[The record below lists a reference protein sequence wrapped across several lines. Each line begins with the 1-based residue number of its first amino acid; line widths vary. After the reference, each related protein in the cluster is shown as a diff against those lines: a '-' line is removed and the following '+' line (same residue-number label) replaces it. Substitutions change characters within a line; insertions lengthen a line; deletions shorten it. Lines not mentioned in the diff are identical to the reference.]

1 MAMRSIL
8 TTRRPGWVMAA
19 GAAAALGACALVVQ
33 RQSLRAERACPVRG
47 RLVDVNGVR
56 LHCIEHGDPQAA
68 HTVVLLHGSRS
79 TAEEIELSGLP
90 EQVAR
95 HHRVIVIDR
104 PGHGL
109 STPARPHWSMEE
121 QADLIAAALQRLGV
135 HRPVV
140 MGHSYGALV
149 ALAMGLRQPQAVGSL
164 VLASGYYFPT
174 VRFDSAWMSLPA
186 LPFIGPLVAH
196 TVAPLIG
203 RAMWRPIA
211 RRIFAPAPVS
221 AGFRRFPKWM
231 ALRPSQLQADAAES
245 AKLLPSVASLRRRY
259 VALQVPTVLIAGA
272 GDRFVS
278 TRWHSC
284 RLHELLD
291 FSWLRV
297 VEGAGHMVHH
307 VAGSQVAAAIDQAA
321 AMGRSLPRVPL
332 AGDRDGETA
341 HVVDRQPAPWQG
353 SLDLGRS

>member
-1 MAMRSIL
+1 MRSIM
-8 TTRRPGWVMAA
+8 TTKRAGWVMAA
-19 GAAAALGACALVVQ
+19 GAAAALGACALAVQ
-33 RQSLRAERACPVRG
+33 RQSLRAERAFAVKG

-56 LHCIEHGDPQAA
+56 LHCIEHGDPAAA

-79 TAEEIELSGLP
+79 MAEELELSGLP
-90 EQVAR
+90 EQLAR

-109 STPARPHWSMEE
+109 STPARPHWTMDE
-121 QADLIAAALQRLGV
+121 QADLIAAALQRLEV
-135 HRPVV
+135 RRPVV
-140 MGHSYGALV
+140 LGHSYGALV
-149 ALAMGLRQPQAVGSL
+149 ALALALRQPQAIGSL

-174 VRFDSAWMSLPA
+174 VRFESAWMSLPA
-186 LPFIGPLVAH
+186 LPFIGPLLAH
-196 TVAPLIG
+196 TIAPLVG
-203 RAMWRPIA
+203 RAMWRPMA
-211 RRIFAPAPVS
+211 RRIFAPAPVGQ
-221 AGFRRFPKWM
+221 GFRRFPKWM

-245 AKLLPSVASLRRRY
+245 AKLIPAVASMRRRY
-259 VALQVPTVLIAGA
+259 ASLQVPTVLIAGA
-272 GDRFVS
+272 GDRYVS
-278 TRWHSC
+278 TRWQSC

-307 VAGSQVAAAIDQAA
+307 VAGPQVLAAIDQAA
-321 AMGRSLPRVPL
+321 AMGPSLPRVPL

-341 HVVDRQPAPWQG
+341 HVVHSEPPPWQR